1 MDLEDS
7 IFSKI
12 SHTEKDKHCTFY
24 AVTQISLYMWNL
36 KNNTN
41 TTKQKQIH
49 RYREETSGYQ
59 WGEGREQEQER
70 SRGLRG
76 TNYYV

>member
-7 IFSKI
+7 MFSKI
-12 SHTEKDKHCTFY
+12 SHTEKDKYCTLY

-41 TTKQKQIH
+41 MTKQKQIH

-59 WGEGREQEQER
+59 WGERRESEDM
-70 SRGLRG
+70 
-76 TNYYV
+76 